1 MKNASRSFSSSKGH
15 SLGDL
20 LEASMKFEARAKRLN
35 EKEAEKMERIQRS
48 IVRNQRV
55 SDNLRSRVMARTEA
69 SLKNIA
75 GFQQVLSKDY
85 TVKKFKTM
93 ERGYSPFKYRLRP
106 VTPKTARQLKLE
118 TRAYYSGLDRKW
130 FKPEID
136 RKMHQQDPKKVQR
149 ILQKVLKEECADSNQ
164 LLDRNLSDEAF
175 QEEIQ
180 HRLNNKREIK
190 IARFNYSNSSQNE
203 I

>member
-1 MKNASRSFSSSKGH
+1 MKNASRSLSSKGH

-55 SDNLRSRVMARTEA
+55 NDNLRSRVMARTEA
-69 SLKNIA
+69 SLKNMT

-93 ERGYSPFKYRLRP
+93 EKGFNFRYRIRP

-130 FKPEID
+130 FQPEID
-136 RKMHQQDPKKVQR
+136 RKMYQQDPKKVQR
-149 ILQKVLKEECADSNQ
+149 ILQKVLKEECAEQNQ
-164 LLDRNLSDEAF
+164 LLDRNLSDDAF
-175 QEEIQ
+175 QDEI
-180 HRLNNKREIK
+180 HNRLNNKKEIK
-190 IARFNYSNSSQNE
+190 IARFNYSTCSNNR
-203 I
+203 